1 MRQWGSEAAY
11 DIFFYLFRVDLNH
24 SRYIAGNNY
33 NSLKMFG
40 KEKYGEWNFIDNAP
54 YSCESASVYSKTVIT
69 TVGSDKPDV
78 SEYSY
83 DRPEYGYE
91 GMRGIYRLTQFKY
104 PLLRANGVSPV
115 VLVDAAKYDYQSGY
129 LISFSSG
136 LVNRI
141 SADTLMAGTIVIMSE
156 KRCSDFDMFQP
167 PTKWCDIE
175 KYVLNC
181 PIRVNSVIVN
191 KWTESGLYDAR
202 DDMGNK
208 VKIREIR
215 SPWFLVKKY
224 MLEEAFLIEIEI
236 FSQSERSYRFNG
248 LVCGDL
254 NRRKL
259 MALSFVNS
267 IACALDVE

>member
-1 MRQWGSEAAY
+1 
-11 DIFFYLFRVDLNH
+11 
-24 SRYIAGNNY
+24 
-33 NSLKMFG
+33 MFG

-54 YSCESASVYSKTVIT
+54 YSRESASVYSKTVIT

-83 DRPEYGYE
+83 DRPEYGYK

-115 VLVDAAKYDYQSGY
+115 VLVDAAKYDYQSGA
-129 LISFSSG
+129 LVSFSSG

-141 SADTLMAGTIVIMSE
+141 SADTLMTGIIVIMS
-156 KRCSDFDMFQP
+156 KNKSNDFDMFKP
-167 PTKWCDIE
+167 PTQWRNIE
-175 KYVLNC
+175 EWMLNC
-181 PIRVNSVIVN
+181 PIRVNSINVS
-191 KWTESGLYDAR
+191 KWAESGVYDVS

-208 VKIREIR
+208 IQIREIR
-215 SPWFLVKKY
+215 SPWFFVKKY

-248 LVCGDL
+248 LVCGDS
-254 NRRKL
+254 NKRKL